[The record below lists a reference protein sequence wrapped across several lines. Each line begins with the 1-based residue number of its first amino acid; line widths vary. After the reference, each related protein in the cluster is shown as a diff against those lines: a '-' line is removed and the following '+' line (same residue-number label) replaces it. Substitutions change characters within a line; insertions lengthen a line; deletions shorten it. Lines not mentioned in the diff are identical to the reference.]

1 MFDFLKSYLPAPVV
15 DIFLPILVIVV
26 IALVAW
32 PRLSLYLQEKGVW
45 DKVVDRVGGEKLR
58 LMQFERE
65 ISRLQKSGNVAGA
78 ARLYEEA
85 EWFPEAIN
93 LYVEA
98 EEYVSAAA
106 LYEQLEQWER
116 ASDMYFKAEDW
127 KRASRM
133 LIKVGK
139 HAEAA
144 KHYEDHGQKI
154 DAAKL
159 YFDAG
164 QYDKAAELYSDVS
177 YFPQAAKCYEKLG
190 EYIKA
195 AENYEE
201 HWSATTSVGG
211 GGLIAAPSEREAKV
225 ALHAGQLF
233 EKGGA
238 PERAAELYKRA
249 GLSMQAAELAAK
261 EGRYKDAAEML
272 LKEEN
277 LERAAEMFQ
286 KAGETK
292 RAALLLGEIAFH
304 KGDSST
310 AADRFLEGGDNL
322 RAAELYETV
331 GNLEGAARCYEQ
343 SDAPLQAAGVY
354 LRAGEKQQAAAM
366 FERGNDFEQA
376 AKLYDEIQDLAKAS
390 ELYERCGRFFE
401 AGKLAQQRGDEDRAI
416 QLLQQIDGNHENY
429 DDATLVLARLFL
441 EKNMPGLA
449 VDKIQRLIGNQ
460 QISGQLLE
468 HFYCLGLAYEQLGKA
483 AEAIDTFR
491 KVMTERYGYEDVEQR
506 IARLSAPG
514 GGASPAHPAAAPPP
528 SAPAPPRAPVPQ
540 AQPVPVPQAA
550 GSSPTAPAPAAPA
563 PSQPAPAAPA
573 PPPAQAPQAAQ
584 AAQPAAAPASPIQLG
599 EILGKGLLGTTYKG
613 IDSRN
618 QSPVTVKLLRAD
630 LIRDQAVVQQFLA
643 EAKLAREL
651 EHPSLVRLLGLID
664 IQGSKAAVTEYVEGF
679 NLSTFLER
687 NKRLSLKQ
695 AIDLLNTLS
704 SAIGYAHERRLLHRD
719 LKLTN
724 ILIGAGGKLKLTGF
738 GFGAL
743 RLPQLGKADGYP
755 APEFLSGTAVGPRSD
770 IFSLGAVIY
779 HGLTAQNP
787 VEANG
792 AVAPLRQVLP
802 DAPATLE
809 QVLAR
814 CLAADPASRFASTG
828 EIVAALKI

>member
-15 DIFLPILVIVV
+15 DIFLPILVVV
-26 IALVAW
+26 VAALLIW
-32 PRLSLYLQEKGVW
+32 PRISAKLMELGVW
-45 DKVVDRVGGEKLR
+45 DKVVDKVGGEKLR

-65 ISRLQKSGNVAGA
+65 ISRLQKSGNITGA

-85 EWFPEAIN
+85 EWYPEAIN
-93 LYVEA
+93 LYVDA
-98 EEYVSAAA
+98 EEYNSAGA
-106 LYEQLEQWER
+106 LHEQLEQWER
-116 ASDMYFKAEDW
+116 AADMYFKAEDW
-127 KRASRM
+127 KRAARM

-144 KHYEDHGQKI
+144 KLYDDHGQKI

-159 YFDAG
+159 YFDSG
-164 QYDKAAELYSDVS
+164 QYDRAAELYSDVS

-201 HWSATTSVGG
+201 HWSATTQVGG

-249 GLSMQAAELAAK
+249 GLARQAADLASK
-261 EGRYKDAAEML
+261 EGRYNDAAEML

-277 LERAAEMFQ
+277 LEGAAEMFQ

-304 KGDSST
+304 QGDSNT

-322 RAAELYETV
+322 RAAELYETI
-331 GNLEGAARCYEQ
+331 GNLEAAARCYER

-354 LRAGEKQQAAAM
+354 LRAGEKKQAAAM
-366 FERGNDFEQA
+366 FERGNDLEQA
-376 AKLYDEIQDLAKAS
+376 AKLYEEGQDLAKAS
-390 ELYERCGRFFE
+390 ELYEQSGRFFE
-401 AGKLAQQRGDEDRAI
+401 AGKLAQRRGDDDRAI
-416 QLLQQIDGNHENY
+416 QLLQQIDGSHEHY
-429 DDATLVLARLFL
+429 DAATLILSRLFL
-441 EKNMPGLA
+441 AKNMPGLT
-449 VDKIQRLIGNQ
+449 VDKIQRLIGDQ
-460 QISGQLLE
+460 QISAQTLE

-483 AEAIDTFR
+483 SEAVDTFR

-514 GGASPAHPAAAPPP
+514 GAPTPPPAPAEHTQAQNAPAPQAQPAPAPQPVPVAQPAPATPAAPGPQAPVIPQPAPRATPAPAAAP
-528 SAPAPPRAPVPQ
+528 R
-540 AQPVPVPQAA
+540 
-550 GSSPTAPAPAAPA
+550 
-563 PSQPAPAAPA
+563 
-573 PPPAQAPQAAQ
+573 
-584 AAQPAAAPASPIQLG
+584 PAAAAASPIQLG
-599 EILGKGLLGTTYKG
+599 EVLGKGLLGTTYKG
-613 IDSRN
+613 VDSRN

-643 EAKLAREL
+643 EAKIAREL
-651 EHPSLVRLLGLID
+651 EHPSLVRLLGLIE
-664 IQGSKAAVTEYVEGF
+664 IQGSKAAVTEFVEGF
-679 NLSTFLER
+679 SLSTFLER
-687 NKRLSLKQ
+687 NKRLTIKQ

-704 SAIGYAHERRLLHRD
+704 MAVGYAHERKLLHRD

-724 ILIGAGGKLKLTGF
+724 ILVGAGGKLKITGF
-738 GFGAL
+738 GIGAL

-755 APEFLSGTAVGPRSD
+755 SPEFLNGTAVGPRSD
-770 IFSLGAVIY
+770 IYSLGAAIY
-779 HGLTAQNP
+779 HGMTEQNP
-787 VEANG
+787 TDANG
-792 AVAPLRQVLP
+792 AATPLRQIIP
-802 DAPATLE
+802 DAPEALE
-809 QVLAR
+809 AALAR
-814 CLAADPASRFASTG
+814 CLAPDPTARFATTS
-828 EIVAALKI
+828 EIVAALKS

>member
-15 DIFLPILVIVV
+15 DIFLPILIVIVAGLL
-26 IALVAW
+26 IW
-32 PRLSLYLQEKGVW
+32 PRISSKLMELGVW
-45 DKVVDRVGGEKLR
+45 DKVVDKVGGEKLR
-58 LMQFERE
+58 LLQFERE
-65 ISRLQKSGNVAGA
+65 ISRLQKSGNISGA

-85 EWFPEAIN
+85 EWYPEAIN
-93 LYVEA
+93 LYVDA
-98 EEYVSAAA
+98 EEYNSAGA
-106 LYEQLEQWER
+106 LHEQLEQWER
-116 ASDMYFKAEDW
+116 AADMYFKAEDW
-127 KRASRM
+127 KRAARM

-144 KHYEDHGQKI
+144 KLYDDHGQKI

-159 YFDAG
+159 YFDSG
-164 QYDKAAELYSDVS
+164 QYDRAAELYSDVS

-195 AENYEE
+195 AEHYEE
-201 HWSATTSVGG
+201 HWSATTQVGG

-225 ALHAGQLF
+225 ALHAGQLY

-249 GLSMQAAELAAK
+249 GLAQQAAELASK
-261 EGRYKDAAEML
+261 EGRYNDAAEMM

-277 LERAAEMFQ
+277 LAGAAEMFQ

-304 KGDSST
+304 QGDSNT

-322 RAAELYETV
+322 RAAELYETQ
-331 GNLEGAARCYEQ
+331 GNLEAAARCYEQ

-354 LRAGEKQQAAAM
+354 LRAGEKNKAAAM
-366 FERGNDFEQA
+366 FERGNDLEQA
-376 AKLYDEIQDLAKAS
+376 AKLYEEGEDFAKAS

-401 AGKLAQQRGDEDRAI
+401 AGKLAQQRGDDDRAI
-416 QLLQQIDGNHENY
+416 QLLQQIDGGHEHH
-429 DDATLVLARLFL
+429 DAATLILARLFL
-441 EKNMPGLA
+441 AKNMPGLT
-449 VDKIQRLIGNQ
+449 VDKIQRLIGSQ
-460 QISGQLLE
+460 QISGQTLE

-483 AEAIDTFR
+483 SEAIDTFR

-514 GGASPAHPAAAPPP
+514 GAPTPPPATAPPP
-528 SAPAPPRAPVPQ
+528 QPAPV
-540 AQPVPVPQAA
+540 AQ
-550 GSSPTAPAPAAPA
+550 TAPAAPGPEA
-563 PSQPAPAAPA
+563 PVAQQPAPTTPA
-573 PPPAQAPQAAQ
+573 
-584 AAQPAAAPASPIQLG
+584 ASPIQLG
-599 EILGKGLLGTTYKG
+599 EVLGKGLLGTTYKG

-643 EAKLAREL
+643 EAKIARAL
-651 EHPSLVRLLGLID
+651 DHPSLVRLLGLIE
-664 IQGSKAAVTEYVEGF
+664 IQGSKAAVTEFVEGF
-679 NLSTFLER
+679 SLSTFIER
-687 NKRLSLKQ
+687 NKRLTIKQ

-704 SAIGYAHERRLLHRD
+704 LAVGYAHERKLLHRD

-724 ILIGAGGKLKLTGF
+724 ILIGAGGKLKVTGF
-738 GFGAL
+738 GIGAL

-755 APEFLSGTAVGPRSD
+755 APEFLTGTAVGPRSD
-770 IFSLGAVIY
+770 IYSLGAVIF
-779 HGLTAQNP
+779 HGLTAQDP
-787 VEANG
+787 TAANG
-792 AVAPLRQVLP
+792 TAPPLRQLIP
-802 DAPATLE
+802 DAPETLE

-814 CLAADPASRFASTG
+814 CLAPDPSARFATTA
-828 EIVAALKI
+828 EIVTALKG